1 MIKSN
6 NDKFIIFF
14 IKYAPIIFVI
24 IFSLIATKIILNE
37 KEVSYKKEITELEKE
52 YYLQNKKRVYE
63 EVQRVYNHIE
73 NEKNNTEKELKVF
86 IKEKVYL
93 AHNIATKIYEK
104 NKDTKSKE
112 EIFSLIKTTLE
123 SIIFNE
129 GRGYF
134 FINDKYGNNVLQ
146 PLNKSIEGKNYIN
159 FRDKEGNYPVRKM
172 IETIK
177 KKSESFDSYFWYKN
191 NDTAEVFEKIAFYKY
206 FEPYDIII
214 GTGEYIVD
222 FEAKLKTKILEYI
235 QKIRYANNAYIFV
248 IDYDGKYLAHYK
260 TKLIGKNRINYKN
273 SAGRYLVQDIIN
285 FARNNDGEYMT
296 YEATI
301 NTDKSALSNKKIS
314 YIRKF
319 EAYKWVIGTGFY
331 TENLNKK
338 IEEKKLL
345 LEKKKLDNIETI
357 TKISIL
363 TTMLLLIIS
372 FFISK
377 VLESRLKLYKKEIEN
392 KIIENKEKDD
402 LMSQQAKMATMGEMI
417 ANIAHQWK
425 QPLSQITT
433 ISSGIKMQNEL
444 NYLKLEDINSQM
456 DKITKSTKYL
466 SETIDD
472 FKNFFSPHKEFNDFE
487 VTNTINRTLKLLESS
502 IKTCNIKVI
511 REDKDISIKS
521 NENELLQVLVN
532 IIKNA
537 SEALENR
544 EELEENKF
552 IFIKTLKNDN
562 FLKLE
567 IYDNAKGIN
576 EDIIKNVFSPY
587 FTTKGN
593 EGTGIGLYMSKNI
606 VTKSLKGKLSVENI
620 SYNYKGSSF
629 NGAKFTIE
637 VPLLGPKK

>member
-6 NDKFIIFF
+6 NDKFIIVF

-37 KEVSYKKEITELEKE
+37 KETAYKNEITELEKE
-52 YYLQNKKRVYE
+52 YYQQNKKRVYE
-63 EVQRVYNHIE
+63 EVQRVYNYIE
-73 NEKNNTEKELKVF
+73 NEKKNTEKELKLF

-123 SIIFNE
+123 SIIFND

-146 PLNKSIEGKNYIN
+146 PLNKSIEGKNFIN
-159 FRDKEGNYPVRKM
+159 LKDKKGNYPVRKM

-177 KKSESFDSYFWYKN
+177 NKSESFDSYFWYKN
-191 NDTAEVFEKIAFYKY
+191 HNSNEAFEKISFYKY

-222 FEAKLKTKILEYI
+222 FEAKLKTKILEYVK
-235 QKIRYANNAYIFV
+235 KIRYADNAYIFI
-248 IDYDGKYLAHYK
+248 IDFDGKYLAHYK
-260 TKLIGKNRINYKN
+260 TNLIGKNRINYKN
-273 SAGRYLVQDIIN
+273 NAGKYLVQDIIN
-285 FARNNDGEYMT
+285 FAKNNDGKYMT
-296 YEATI
+296 YVATI
-301 NTDKSALSNKKIS
+301 NTDKNALSNKKIS

-319 EAYKWVIGTGFY
+319 DAYRWVIGTGFY

-338 IEEKKLL
+338 IEEKKEL
-345 LEKKKLDNIETI
+345 LEKKKQDNIETI

-363 TTMLLLIIS
+363 TTLILLIIS
-372 FFISK
+372 FFISRI
-377 VLESRLKLYKKEIEN
+377 LENRLKLYKKEIES

-433 ISSGIKMQNEL
+433 ISSGIKMQNALDHL
-444 NYLKLEDINSQM
+444 NLEDINSQM

-472 FKNFFSPHKEFNDFE
+472 FKNFFSPHKQFNEFK
-487 VTNTINRTLKLLESS
+487 VTDTINRTLKLLESS
-502 IKTCNIKVI
+502 FKSSNIKII
-511 REDKDISIKS
+511 REDIDVTIKS

-537 SEALENR
+537 TEALECK
-544 EELEENKF
+544 EELKENKF
-552 IFIKTLKNDN
+552 IFIKTSKKDN
-562 FLKLE
+562 YLNLE
-567 IYDNAKGIN
+567 IYDNAQGIN
-576 EDIIKNVFSPY
+576 KNIIKNVFNPY
-587 FTTKGN
+587 FTTKG

-606 VTKSLKGKLSVENI
+606 ITQSLKGKLFAENV
-620 SYNYKGSSF
+620 SYEYKGNNF
-629 NGAKFTIE
+629 NGAKFILMLPIE
-637 VPLLGPKK
+637 SDTK

>member
-1 MIKSN
+1 
-6 NDKFIIFF
+6 
-14 IKYAPIIFVI
+14 
-24 IFSLIATKIILNE
+24 
-37 KEVSYKKEITELEKE
+37 
-52 YYLQNKKRVYE
+52 
-63 EVQRVYNHIE
+63 
-73 NEKNNTEKELKVF
+73 
-86 IKEKVYL
+86 
-93 AHNIATKIYEK
+93 
-104 NKDTKSKE
+104 
-112 EIFSLIKTTLE
+112 IFSLIKTTLE

-172 IETIK
+172 LETIK
-177 KKSESFDSYFWYKN
+177 NKSESFDSYFWYKN
-191 NDTAEVFEKIAFYKY
+191 NDTTKVFEKIAFYKY

-235 QKIRYANNAYIFV
+235 QKIRYADDAYIFV

-273 SAGRYLVQDIIN
+273 NAGKYLVQDIID
-285 FARNNDGEYMT
+285 FARNNDGKYMT

-301 NTDKSALSNKKIS
+301 NTDQNALSNKKIS

-331 TENLNKK
+331 TENLNNK

-345 LEKKKLDNIETI
+345 LEKKKLENIETI
-357 TKISIL
+357 TKISVL
-363 TTMLLLIIS
+363 ATMLLLIIS
-372 FFISK
+372 FFISR

-444 NYLKLEDINSQM
+444 NYLNLDDINSQM

-472 FKNFFSPHKEFNDFE
+472 FKNFFSPHKQFSHFE

-502 IKTCNIKVI
+502 IKTSNIKII
-511 REDKDISIKS
+511 REDKDITIKS

-544 EELEENKF
+544 EEFEENKF

-567 IYDNAKGIN
+567 
-576 EDIIKNVFSPY
+576 
-587 FTTKGN
+587 
-593 EGTGIGLYMSKNI
+593 
-606 VTKSLKGKLSVENI
+606 
-620 SYNYKGSSF
+620 
-629 NGAKFTIE
+629 
-637 VPLLGPKK
+637 